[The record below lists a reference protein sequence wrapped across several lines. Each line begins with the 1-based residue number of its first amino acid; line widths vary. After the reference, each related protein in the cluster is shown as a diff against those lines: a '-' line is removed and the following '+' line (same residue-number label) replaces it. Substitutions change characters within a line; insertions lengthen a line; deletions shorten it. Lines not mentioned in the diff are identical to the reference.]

1 MSSKNEMVEVDYRA
15 EWARNPMRKP
25 FIEKVVV
32 NIAVGQ
38 SGEKLQNAKNVIEA
52 LTNRKA
58 VLLRAKKSIKEWDIR
73 KHQTIAVK
81 VTLRGKEAEE
91 MLKRTL
97 VPFDNR
103 ILKSA
108 FDNYGNFSFGID
120 EHIKIPGMKYD
131 PSVGIYGM
139 DICVRLV
146 RPGMRVKT
154 RKKNKGAIPK
164 SHYVSKKET
173 MFYMKNIFGAELV
186 DVMEERFY

>member
-1 MSSKNEMVEVDYRA
+1 MSSKNEMVEVDYRS

-38 SGEKLQNAKNVIEA
+38 TGEKLQNAKMVLET

-73 KHQTIAVK
+73 KKQTIAVK

-131 PSVGIYGM
+131 PSIGIFGM
-139 DICVRLV
+139 DVCIRLV

-154 RKKNKGAIPK
+154 RKNNKSAIPK
-164 SHYVSKKET
+164 SHYVSKKEA

>member
-1 MSSKNEMVEVDYRA
+1 MSSKNELVEVDYRT

-25 FIEKVVV
+25 FIEKVVI

-38 SGEKLQNAKNVIEA
+38 SGEKLQNAKSVLEA
-52 LTNRKA
+52 LTGRKA

-73 KHQTIAVK
+73 KKQTIAVK

-91 MLKRTL
+91 ILKRTL
-97 VPFDNR
+97 VPFDKR

-131 PSVGIYGM
+131 PAIGIFGM
-139 DICVRLV
+139 DVCVRVV

-154 RKKNKGAIPK
+154 RKSKKSAIPK

-173 MFYMKNIFGAELV
+173 MYFMKNIFGAELV

>member
-1 MSSKNEMVEVDYRA
+1 MSNKNEMVEIDYRA

-38 SGEKLQNAKNVIEA
+38 AGEKLQNAKHVIET
-52 LTNRKA
+52 LTNRKS

-73 KHQTIAVK
+73 KNQTIAVK

-131 PSVGIYGM
+131 PAVGIFGM

-146 RPGMRVKT
+146 RPGMRIKT

>member
-1 MSSKNEMVEVDYRA
+1 MSSRNEMVEVDYRT

-25 FIEKVVV
+25 FIEKVVI

-38 SGEKLQNAKNVIEA
+38 SGEKLQNAKSVLEA
-52 LTNRKA
+52 LTGRKA

-73 KHQTIAVK
+73 KNQTIAVK

-91 MLKRTL
+91 ILKRAL
-97 VPFDNR
+97 VPYDNR

-131 PSVGIYGM
+131 PAIGIFGM
-139 DICVRLV
+139 DVCVRLV

-154 RKKNKGAIPK
+154 RKNKKSAIPK

-173 MFYMKNIFGAELV
+173 IFYMKNIFGAELV

>member
-38 SGEKLQNAKNVIEA
+38 AGEKLQNAKTVIET

-131 PSVGIYGM
+131 PAIGIYGM

-154 RKKNKGAIPK
+154 RKKNKSSIPK
-164 SHYVSKKET
+164 SHYVSKKEA
-173 MFYMKNIFGAELV
+173 MFYMKNVFGAELV
-186 DVMEERFY
+186 DVMEERYY